1 MSYESFQTRDPSQQT
16 IPLDA
21 NRAKLLVYNFEPA
34 SLDTRVALREFV
46 GSLHAASSGNPDVLP
61 LLVDAFKQWHVELDD
76 GKQERAKLESLWKAF
91 DAGQRT
97 PHPDPVKTLK
107 MFCMSQPIP
116 LPDSMVHAIFDD
128 PSFDFAAYLDCLPPK
143 EDAE

>member
-1 MSYESFQTRDPSQQT
+1 MSYEPFRTTSQQT
-16 IPLDA
+16 ILLDA

-61 LLVDAFKQWHVELDD
+61 LLVGAFKQWHGKHDD
-76 GKQERAKLESLWKAF
+76 GKQERAELECLWKSF
-91 DAGQRT
+91 DADQHT
-97 PHPDPVKTLK
+97 LPPDPVKTLK

-116 LPDSMVHAIFDD
+116 LPDSMVHAIFED
-128 PSFDFAAYLDCLPPK
+128 PWFDITDYLDCLPLM
-143 EDAE
+143 EDLE